1 MSIIMRTLAVM
12 VFVALASA
20 TDGGES
26 FEDAFAP
33 ETELIM
39 TTADA
44 NEVSDLMTAVKKLR
58 EHAPPHLTE
67 HMRLVSKH
75 AKALQLSQDSD
86 RDYDDK
92 AKAYT
97 HNFEAAS
104 RAIKAALSTL
114 RKELQTGHNHDVGI
128 LKSSKASASST
139 LTSGQ
144 ASAANKVKGLKHEGC
159 PTKRAE
165 EKADEDKKKA
175 KRARDDEKNKKICPL
190 NTTWDDMDIHK
201 SVPKYGAE
209 LRNAWDKARA
219 RWVSRDNA
227 YKAAIKAHE
236 TSIVKHEEKIAAFKT
251 ATKLEARATNDR
263 CNNAHKEYEALKKD
277 VQSNVNTRKQV
288 DISAKVVQCYVDH
301 MTDNAKAK
309 ACADKAR
316 KSDVSIWNIDGG
328 KLSSC
333 ASTASLED
341 AFGPLSWTA
350 TKKNCAAKVA
360 KSEEEVET
368 RESKKEDDE
377 EETLLEELEF

>member
-1 MSIIMRTLAVM
+1 
-12 VFVALASA
+12 
-20 TDGGES
+20 
-26 FEDAFAP
+26 
-33 ETELIM
+33 
-39 TTADA
+39 
-44 NEVSDLMTAVKKLR
+44 MTAVKKLR

-128 LKSSKASASST
+128 LKSS
-139 LTSGQ
+139 Q

-190 NTTWDDMDIHK
+190 NTTWHDMDIHK

-236 TSIVKHEEKIAAFKT
+236 TSIVKHEEKIAAFKA

-277 VQSNVNTRKQV
+277 VQSNVNTRKQ
-288 DISAKVVQCYVDH
+288 
-301 MTDNAKAK
+301 
-309 ACADKAR
+309 
-316 KSDVSIWNIDGG
+316 
-328 KLSSC
+328 
-333 ASTASLED
+333 
-341 AFGPLSWTA
+341 
-350 TKKNCAAKVA
+350 
-360 KSEEEVET
+360 
-368 RESKKEDDE
+368 
-377 EETLLEELEF
+377 

>member
-1 MSIIMRTLAVM
+1 
-12 VFVALASA
+12 
-20 TDGGES
+20 
-26 FEDAFAP
+26 
-33 ETELIM
+33 
-39 TTADA
+39 
-44 NEVSDLMTAVKKLR
+44 MTAVKKLR
-58 EHAPPHLTE
+58 EHAPPPLTE

-97 HNFEAAS
+97 HNFEAAI

-144 ASAANKVKGLKHEGC
+144 ASAANKE
-159 PTKRAE
+159 
-165 EKADEDKKKA
+165 KA

-190 NTTWDDMDIHK
+190 NTTWDDMDIHR

-263 CNNAHKEYEALKKD
+263 CNNAHKEYEALKMD
-277 VQSNVNTRKQV
+277 VESNVNTRKQV

-341 AFGPLSWTA
+341 AFGPLSRTA

>member
-1 MSIIMRTLAVM
+1 
-12 VFVALASA
+12 
-20 TDGGES
+20 
-26 FEDAFAP
+26 
-33 ETELIM
+33 
-39 TTADA
+39 
-44 NEVSDLMTAVKKLR
+44 MTAVKKLR

-165 EKADEDKKKA
+165 EKADEDK
-175 KRARDDEKNKKICPL
+175 
-190 NTTWDDMDIHK
+190 
-201 SVPKYGAE
+201 
-209 LRNAWDKARA
+209 DKARA

>member
-1 MSIIMRTLAVM
+1 
-12 VFVALASA
+12 
-20 TDGGES
+20 
-26 FEDAFAP
+26 
-33 ETELIM
+33 
-39 TTADA
+39 
-44 NEVSDLMTAVKKLR
+44 MTAVKKLR

-236 TSIVKHEEKIAAFKT
+236 TSIVKHEEKIA
-251 ATKLEARATNDR
+251 LQDRHQARGSCHQRPLQQRSQGVRSPEEGCPIQREHSQAGGYLRQGGAVLRRSHDR
-263 CNNAHKEYEALKKD
+263 QR
-277 VQSNVNTRKQV
+277 QSQGMR
-288 DISAKVVQCYVDH
+288 
-301 MTDNAKAK
+301 
-309 ACADKAR
+309 
-316 KSDVSIWNIDGG
+316 
-328 KLSSC
+328 
-333 ASTASLED
+333 
-341 AFGPLSWTA
+341 
-350 TKKNCAAKVA
+350 
-360 KSEEEVET
+360 
-368 RESKKEDDE
+368 
-377 EETLLEELEF
+377 

>member
-1 MSIIMRTLAVM
+1 
-12 VFVALASA
+12 
-20 TDGGES
+20 
-26 FEDAFAP
+26 
-33 ETELIM
+33 
-39 TTADA
+39 
-44 NEVSDLMTAVKKLR
+44 MTAVKKLR

-165 EKADEDKKKA
+165 EKADED
-175 KRARDDEKNKKICPL
+175 EKNKKICPL

-263 CNNAHKEYEALKKD
+263 CNN
-277 VQSNVNTRKQV
+277 TRKQV

-301 MTDNAKAK
+301 MTDNSKAK
-309 ACADKAR
+309 ACADKDR

-377 EETLLEELEF
+377 EETLLQELEF

>member
-1 MSIIMRTLAVM
+1 
-12 VFVALASA
+12 
-20 TDGGES
+20 
-26 FEDAFAP
+26 
-33 ETELIM
+33 
-39 TTADA
+39 
-44 NEVSDLMTAVKKLR
+44 MTAVKKLR

-114 RKELQTGHNHDVGI
+114 RKELQTGH
-128 LKSSKASASST
+128 
-139 LTSGQ
+139 
-144 ASAANKVKGLKHEGC
+144 KHEGC

>member
-1 MSIIMRTLAVM
+1 
-12 VFVALASA
+12 
-20 TDGGES
+20 
-26 FEDAFAP
+26 
-33 ETELIM
+33 
-39 TTADA
+39 
-44 NEVSDLMTAVKKLR
+44 MTAVKKLR

-97 HNFEAAS
+97 
-104 RAIKAALSTL
+104 
-114 RKELQTGHNHDVGI
+114 
-128 LKSSKASASST
+128 
-139 LTSGQ
+139 
-144 ASAANKVKGLKHEGC
+144 
-159 PTKRAE
+159 
-165 EKADEDKKKA
+165 
-175 KRARDDEKNKKICPL
+175 
-190 NTTWDDMDIHK
+190 
-201 SVPKYGAE
+201 
-209 LRNAWDKARA
+209 
-219 RWVSRDNA
+219 
-227 YKAAIKAHE
+227 
-236 TSIVKHEEKIAAFKT
+236 
-251 ATKLEARATNDR
+251 
-263 CNNAHKEYEALKKD
+263 HKEYEALKKD

>member
-1 MSIIMRTLAVM
+1 
-12 VFVALASA
+12 
-20 TDGGES
+20 
-26 FEDAFAP
+26 
-33 ETELIM
+33 
-39 TTADA
+39 
-44 NEVSDLMTAVKKLR
+44 MTAVKKLR

-209 LRNAWDKARA
+209 LRNAWDKAR
-219 RWVSRDNA
+219 
-227 YKAAIKAHE
+227 
-236 TSIVKHEEKIAAFKT
+236 
-251 ATKLEARATNDR
+251 
-263 CNNAHKEYEALKKD
+263 
-277 VQSNVNTRKQV
+277 
-288 DISAKVVQCYVDH
+288 
-301 MTDNAKAK
+301 
-309 ACADKAR
+309 

>member
-1 MSIIMRTLAVM
+1 
-12 VFVALASA
+12 
-20 TDGGES
+20 
-26 FEDAFAP
+26 
-33 ETELIM
+33 
-39 TTADA
+39 
-44 NEVSDLMTAVKKLR
+44 MTAVKKLR

-227 YKAAIKAHE
+227 YKAA
-236 TSIVKHEEKIAAFKT
+236 
-251 ATKLEARATNDR
+251 TKLEARATNDR

-360 KSEEEVET
+360 KSEEVET

-377 EETLLEELEF
+377 EETLLLEELEF

>member
-1 MSIIMRTLAVM
+1 
-12 VFVALASA
+12 
-20 TDGGES
+20 
-26 FEDAFAP
+26 
-33 ETELIM
+33 
-39 TTADA
+39 
-44 NEVSDLMTAVKKLR
+44 MTAVKKLR

-114 RKELQTGHNHDVGI
+114 RKELQTGLN
-128 LKSSKASASST
+128 
-139 LTSGQ
+139 
-144 ASAANKVKGLKHEGC
+144 HEGC

-190 NTTWDDMDIHK
+190 NTAWDDMDIHK

>member
-1 MSIIMRTLAVM
+1 
-12 VFVALASA
+12 
-20 TDGGES
+20 
-26 FEDAFAP
+26 
-33 ETELIM
+33 
-39 TTADA
+39 
-44 NEVSDLMTAVKKLR
+44 
-58 EHAPPHLTE
+58 
-67 HMRLVSKH
+67 
-75 AKALQLSQDSD
+75 
-86 RDYDDK
+86 
-92 AKAYT
+92 
-97 HNFEAAS
+97 
-104 RAIKAALSTL
+104 
-114 RKELQTGHNHDVGI
+114 
-128 LKSSKASASST
+128 
-139 LTSGQ
+139 
-144 ASAANKVKGLKHEGC
+144 
-159 PTKRAE
+159 
-165 EKADEDKKKA
+165 
-175 KRARDDEKNKKICPL
+175 
-190 NTTWDDMDIHK
+190 MDIHK

>member
-1 MSIIMRTLAVM
+1 
-12 VFVALASA
+12 
-20 TDGGES
+20 
-26 FEDAFAP
+26 
-33 ETELIM
+33 
-39 TTADA
+39 
-44 NEVSDLMTAVKKLR
+44 MTAVKKLR

-114 RKELQTGHNHDVGI
+114 RKELQTGHNHDVKV

-139 LTSGQ
+139 LSSG
-144 ASAANKVKGLKHEGC
+144 ASSAKNKVKGLKHEGC

-165 EKADEDKKKA
+165 EKADEDKKAA
-175 KRARDDEKNKKICPL
+175 KRARDDVKNKKICPL
-190 NTTWDDMDIHK
+190 STTWDDMDIHK

-219 RWVSRDNA
+219 LWVKKDNE
-227 YKAAIKAHE
+227 YKAATKAHE
-236 TSIVKHEEKIAAFKT
+236 TSIVKHEEKMAAFKT
-251 ATKLEARATNDR
+251 ALKLEARATNDR
-263 CNNAHKEYEALKKD
+263 CNNAHTEYEALKKD
-277 VQSNVNTRKQV
+277 VQSNVATRKQV

-301 MTDNAKAK
+301 MTDNSAAK

-316 KSDVSIWNIDGG
+316 KADVSIWNIDGG
-328 KLSSC
+328 KLSKC
-333 ASTASLED
+333 DSTATLEN
-341 AFGPLSWTA
+341 AFGPASWTA
-350 TKKNCAAKVA
+350 TKANCAK
-360 KSEEEVET
+360 KEEV
-368 RESKKEDDE
+368 REDDSDDE
-377 EETLLEELEF
+377 SLL

>member
-1 MSIIMRTLAVM
+1 
-12 VFVALASA
+12 
-20 TDGGES
+20 
-26 FEDAFAP
+26 
-33 ETELIM
+33 
-39 TTADA
+39 
-44 NEVSDLMTAVKKLR
+44 MTAVKKLR

-86 RDYDDK
+86 RDYVDK
-92 AKAYT
+92 AKAYP

-128 LKSSKASASST
+128 LKSSK
-139 LTSGQ
+139 

-236 TSIVKHEEKIAAFKT
+236 TSIVKHEEKISAFKT

-263 CNNAHKEYEALKKD
+263 
-277 VQSNVNTRKQV
+277 S
-288 DISAKVVQCYVDH
+288 
-301 MTDNAKAK
+301 DNAKAK

-333 ASTASLED
+333 AST
-341 AFGPLSWTA
+341 
-350 TKKNCAAKVA
+350 
-360 KSEEEVET
+360 
-368 RESKKEDDE
+368 
-377 EETLLEELEF
+377 

>member
-1 MSIIMRTLAVM
+1 
-12 VFVALASA
+12 
-20 TDGGES
+20 
-26 FEDAFAP
+26 
-33 ETELIM
+33 
-39 TTADA
+39 
-44 NEVSDLMTAVKKLR
+44 MTAVKKLR

-128 LKSSKASASST
+128 LKYSKASASST

-251 ATKLEARATNDR
+251 A
-263 CNNAHKEYEALKKD
+263 
-277 VQSNVNTRKQV
+277 
-288 DISAKVVQCYVDH
+288 
-301 MTDNAKAK
+301 NAKAK